1 MDKEFWVSIS
11 NNEYVVPE
19 GYSLENLTELLFS
32 YLGSTDPEL
41 RDEIAYIVYA
51 NWLKRDL
58 YSGEAIQSH
67 IDFLLSNL
75 EKGIGETDSD
85 TVFLRAFSILL
96 LAEIVHTDNK
106 KSLLE
111 EDQVKRILEKGL
123 WYLQAERDPRGHVPV
138 KGWAHALA
146 HTADLLLV
154 LAHNRNTEGA
164 DLLNMLNA
172 VSDKMVHSTKHV
184 YIHGEDDRL
193 ASAVIEILR
202 RDLIPLEKVEVWICS
217 LTSPNGMTW
226 KGAYID
232 EEKNRAFQNTR
243 NLLRSIHLHL
253 LLDDEPLP
261 RREQLFSIFLD
272 ALRNLKPY

>member
-123 WYLQAERDPRGHVPV
+123 WYLQAERDPRGYVPG

>member
-11 NNEYVVPE
+11 NNEYAVPE
-19 GYSLENLTELLFS
+19 GYSLENLTELLFG

-58 YSGEAIQSH
+58 YTEEAIQSH
-67 IDFLLSNL
+67 IDLLLSNL

-96 LAEIVHTDNK
+96 LAEIVHNDNK

-111 EDQVKRILEKGL
+111 EDQVKRILDKGL
-123 WYLQAERDPRGHVPV
+123 RYLQAEWDPRGHVPV

-154 LAHNRNTEGA
+154 LGHNRNTEEA

-172 VSDKMVHSTKHV
+172 ISDKMVHSTNHV

-202 RDLIPLEKVEVWICS
+202 RDLIPLEKVKVWICS
-217 LTSPNGMTW
+217 LTSPNGLNW

-253 LLDDEPLP
+253 LLGEEQLP
-261 RREQLFSIFLD
+261 RREQLMSIFLD

>member
-202 RDLIPLEKVEVWICS
+202 RDLISLEKVEVWICS

-261 RREQLFSIFLD
+261 RLEQLFSIFLD